1 MQLEFDYI
9 FVESADKKFGSPEP
23 NGSWNGLI
31 KMLLEGDID
40 VGAVNFAMNKARER
54 AIDFSIPFINT
65 GLVMTTKIK
74 EAKSDPFFWT
84 KPFDVDLWYAI
95 LAFAVLMV
103 LLIWL
108 YDHMSPLGFYG
119 RRMHAALRCSCKACE
134 VFRCNKE
141 MKITAEEGV
150 DNCLFETRLS
160 DPSEN
165 KEELMNVGNSLWMIA
180 ACLFSIGPVEGVP
193 RNMSGRVILAMW
205 WFMILIVTAM
215 YTANLAA
222 FLTVTRMENGI
233 NSIADLIS
241 QDEVKWGT
249 VNGTNAEIL
258 LGAAKSSELEEV
270 YKRMVSI

>member
-1 MQLEFDYI
+1 
-9 FVESADKKFGSPEP
+9 
-23 NGSWNGLI
+23 
-31 KMLLEGDID
+31 
-40 VGAVNFAMNKARER
+40 
-54 AIDFSIPFINT
+54 
-65 GLVMTTKIK
+65 
-74 EAKSDPFFWT
+74 
-84 KPFDVDLWYAI
+84 
-95 LAFAVLMV
+95 
-103 LLIWL
+103 
-108 YDHMSPLGFYG
+108 
-119 RRMHAALRCSCKACE
+119 
-134 VFRCNKE
+134 
-141 MKITAEEGV
+141 MKITADEGV
-150 DNCLFETRLS
+150 DNCMFETRLS

-233 NSIADLIS
+233 NSISDLIT

-270 YKRMVSI
+270 YKRMVSLKIYSSLFHFQLYYI